1 MKYLLFLI
9 PFLFASCGGSNST
22 KQLPKDLDSL
32 LVMFPDSVELLVQH
46 GNKMMKELNYDKALA
61 DGAKAFRLDSLSSET
76 KMLYADILNNR
87 PTRSMA
93 DVASAQKIYK
103 SIIKK
108 EPKNTKALVALA
120 STFSQQM
127 DFDQS
132 FEYINRALKIDSR

>member
-1 MKYLLFLI
+1 MKYLFFLI
-9 PFLFASCGGSNST
+9 PFFFVSCGGSN
-22 KQLPKDLDSL
+22 KPNNLPKDLDSL

-46 GNKMMKELNYDKALA
+46 GNKMMKELNFDKALA
-61 DGAKAFRLDSLSSET
+61 DGAKAYRLDSLSTET

-108 EPKNTKALVALA
+108 EPNNTKIAH
-120 STFSQQM
+120 
-127 DFDQS
+127 
-132 FEYINRALKIDSR
+132 